1 MTRKKRLQS
10 DTEEAAKG
18 KNSREARVESE
29 TVKDHCLVNCSPW
42 LDQPAFLF
50 NSEPLAHWSHHPQWA
65 SYGHFNHR
73 SQEKVPYTCQ
83 QVNLM
88 KTIPQGRFLF
98 PGVSIWYQVDK
109 KLTNTSRLKVT

>member
-1 MTRKKRLQS
+1 MFDSNNRL
-10 DTEEAAKG
+10 
-18 KNSREARVESE
+18 KNPPVP
-29 TVKDHCLVNCSPW
+29 SPSCPAQ
-42 LDQPAFLF
+42 LFYMRAEDPNSPAFLF
-50 NSEPLAHWSHHPQWA
+50 NSLAHWSHHPQWA

-98 PGVSIWYQVDK
+98 PVWKFRCS
-109 KLTNTSRLKVT
+109 TS